1 MEGVNSPSTQLV
13 GAVILWNHAAA
24 LLEMTAMTSGFPL
37 TDSIRTPQCSDK
49 TLRLCLPART
59 LDPQPWSLGTFNS
72 TIANLFTFPI
82 CGLLGICFAGNQ
94 PQIRVIFGHGII
106 IHWAMQWGCTC
117 QCPSP
122 GFMQYYIMAGWWTD
136 VCLVGKCRALQYS
149 LYAITDPDHLMPRR
163 SLGNGNRMKHFVY
176 SGLATDSDSSY
187 NGKKG
192 TTKAKTILSV
202 FIRIEFMIS
211 HPNLYEYV
219 LNSKTSF
226 DSKHATKRSIPCN
239 EYQRLEINLT
249 KRKSA

>member
-1 MEGVNSPSTQLV
+1 
-13 GAVILWNHAAA
+13 
-24 LLEMTAMTSGFPL
+24 
-37 TDSIRTPQCSDK
+37 
-49 TLRLCLPART
+49 
-59 LDPQPWSLGTFNS
+59 
-72 TIANLFTFPI
+72 
-82 CGLLGICFAGNQ
+82 
-94 PQIRVIFGHGII
+94 
-106 IHWAMQWGCTC
+106 
-117 QCPSP
+117 
-122 GFMQYYIMAGWWTD
+122 
-136 VCLVGKCRALQYS
+136 
-149 LYAITDPDHLMPRR
+149 
-163 SLGNGNRMKHFVY
+163 MKHFVY
-176 SGLATDSDSSY
+176 SGLATDSESSY